1 MKKAHGSA
9 EKRRR
14 VMWNYASKTNDPNTR
29 LGWNDRIGYGI
40 GNFGMAWVNGMMSAF
55 FMTYLTDVSLVNAGI
70 ASTIIAISKIFD
82 GVSDLI
88 MGRIVDGTH
97 SKLGKAR
104 IWLLR
109 MCIPMA
115 VAVVL
120 LFSIPAA
127 FTGMVKYVYI
137 FVIYN
142 LVNSVFYTAMFVPYN
157 AIISL
162 STTDGYEHGML
173 GNISMI
179 FQTIANICMNTFFMA
194 WVIRLSGV
202 EDLYSPE
209 AQGGWTK
216 ATIIVGIMIIVSAV
230 VCVMGTRE
238 RAGGE
243 MPETGEKPKDDVTA
257 MTALRSLAKNKYW
270 LTMILCMFVIFF
282 IIVLYSAGAIFYCKD
297 VLGDYSLYTPV
308 NNALS
313 IAQFATMFFTPF
325 FMKRF
330 GKHRTYQV
338 GLVGMILGFAGTG
351 ICGTSVS
358 LLILFNVL
366 KGVGLGAAGGM
377 AFGMVADTIEY
388 GEWKTGVKTVGMGNA
403 AISAAQKLG
412 LGIGQVVL
420 GWILAFGGYN
430 GAAEVQTE
438 AAKAAISFLYN
449 WLPVIMIAVCFV
461 IMLFYKLDKE
471 MPKIH
476 EELEARRNK

>member
-1 MKKAHGSA
+1 
-9 EKRRR
+9 
-14 VMWNYASKTNDPNTR
+14 MWNYASKTNDLNTR

-40 GNFGMAWVNGMMSAF
+40 GNFGMAWVNGMMLAF

-120 LFSIPAA
+120 LFSIPAS

-243 MPETGEKPKDDVTA
+243 MPETGEKPKD
-257 MTALRSLAKNKYW
+257 
-270 LTMILCMFVIFF
+270 
-282 IIVLYSAGAIFYCKD
+282 
-297 VLGDYSLYTPV
+297 
-308 NNALS
+308 
-313 IAQFATMFFTPF
+313 
-325 FMKRF
+325 
-330 GKHRTYQV
+330 
-338 GLVGMILGFAGTG
+338 
-351 ICGTSVS
+351 
-358 LLILFNVL
+358 
-366 KGVGLGAAGGM
+366 
-377 AFGMVADTIEY
+377 
-388 GEWKTGVKTVGMGNA
+388 
-403 AISAAQKLG
+403 
-412 LGIGQVVL
+412 
-420 GWILAFGGYN
+420 
-430 GAAEVQTE
+430 
-438 AAKAAISFLYN
+438 
-449 WLPVIMIAVCFV
+449 
-461 IMLFYKLDKE
+461 